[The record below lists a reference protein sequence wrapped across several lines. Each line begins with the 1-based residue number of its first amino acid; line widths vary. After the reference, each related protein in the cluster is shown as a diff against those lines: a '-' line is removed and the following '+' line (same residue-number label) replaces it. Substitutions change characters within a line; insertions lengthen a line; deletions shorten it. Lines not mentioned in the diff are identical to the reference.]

1 MAKNTSIA
9 LGEHFNVFV
18 SQQLKEGRYGSV
30 SEVVRAG
37 LRMLEEHEA
46 QVAALRSALIE
57 GEQSGLAK
65 SFDAKKF
72 LASVKKKR
80 KHAQG

>member
-1 MAKNTSIA
+1 MSKNTSIA

-18 SQQLKEGRYGSV
+18 SQQLKDGRYGSV

-46 QVAALRSALIE
+46 RVEALRSALIE
-57 GEQSGLAK
+57 GEQSGPAK
-65 SFDAKKF
+65 SFDRKKF
-72 LASVKKKR
+72 LTSVKKKR
-80 KHAQG
+80 KHA